1 MDHPITPSDRL
12 HQFRTEMARH
22 RTAAGLT
29 YTQTAAA
36 GGMTPPRVRAIEQYP
51 APEHDAEPELTVEVT
66 DATLHL
72 LWIRAEPDAQPEVC
86 VEIAHGCMAD
96 SDTVIYLPPGELQH
110 LIGALTTMSAKQP
123 H

>member
-1 MDHPITPSDRL
+1 MSSIPNPSDPL

-22 RTAAGLT
+22 RAMAGLT

-36 GGMTPPRVRAIEQYP
+36 SGMTPARVRAIEQYP
-51 APEHDAEPELTVEVT
+51 APEHDTEPELTVAGT

-86 VEIAHGCMAD
+86 VEIVHGCMAD
-96 SDTVIYLPPGELQH
+96 YDTVIYLPPSELQH
-110 LIGALTTMSAKQP
+110 LIGALTTMSANQP